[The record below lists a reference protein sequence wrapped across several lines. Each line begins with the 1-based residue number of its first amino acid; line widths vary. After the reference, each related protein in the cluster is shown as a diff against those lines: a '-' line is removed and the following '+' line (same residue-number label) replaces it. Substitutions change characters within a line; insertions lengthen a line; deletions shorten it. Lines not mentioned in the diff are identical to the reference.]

1 MLQPVTS
8 GRRRAPAQPT
18 STRRSATLAT
28 VALAAAAG
36 IALTAFFP
44 SPEVSPTATPTAG
57 DGPAVAAP
65 VTADVQA
72 VIDFGRES
80 PQATTAT
87 KAPKTTVLST
97 PVDDAAFAPPI
108 KGAAIASS
116 FGYRVNPMGGF
127 GNELHTGTDYAGACG
142 TPVLASRAG
151 TVVESGWHAYGGG
164 QRIGVDHGGG
174 LETSY
179 NHLSVLGVN
188 VGTKVSKGQ
197 NVGAVGNTGNSTGCH
212 LHFELLVDGEK
223 VDPQSRL

>member
-1 MLQPVTS
+1 MLYPVTT
-8 GRRRAPAQPT
+8 GRRRAPAQSA
-18 STRRSATLAT
+18 STRRSAALAT
-28 VALAAAAG
+28 GALAAAAG

-44 SPEVSPTATPTAG
+44 APGVSPSEAPIAG
-57 DGPAVAAP
+57 SGPAVAAP
-65 VTADVQA
+65 VTADAQA
-72 VIDFGRES
+72 EVDFGKEA
-80 PQATTAT
+80 PQATAAT

-97 PVDDAAFAPPI
+97 PVDDTEFAAPI
-108 KGAAIASS
+108 EGASIASP

-127 GNELHTGTDYAGACG
+127 GDELHTGTDYAGACG
-142 TPVLASRAG
+142 TPVLSSRAG

-164 QRIGVDHGGG
+164 QRIVVDHGGG

-188 VGTKVSKGQ
+188 VGAEVSKGQ
-197 NVGAVGNTGNSTGCH
+197 NLGAVGSTGNSTGCH